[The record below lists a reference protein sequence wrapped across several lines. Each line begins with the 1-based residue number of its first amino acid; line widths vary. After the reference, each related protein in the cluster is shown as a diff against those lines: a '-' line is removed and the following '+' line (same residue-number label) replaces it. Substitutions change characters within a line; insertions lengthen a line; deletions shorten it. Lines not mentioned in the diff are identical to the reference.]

1 MFKYLL
7 FFICTPLFLTSCNK
21 DNHNMLVQ
29 GEIKNL
35 KKGTLYLEKISD
47 GNLIGVDSIE
57 INGHG
62 AFQFGATI
70 KSPEVYF
77 LSLDK
82 NPEKTIPFFGDEGT
96 IDIQTSLERF
106 VFNAKITG
114 SENQSILDKYNKMA
128 AKFQNRNLEMIK
140 ENFEAQ
146 KENNQKKLEAL
157 EKESKQ
163 LIRRNYLYTAN
174 FALNNSSSEVAP
186 YLALTKLANANIVLL
201 DTINAS
207 LSEEIKNSTYG
218 KALRS
223 YLGKIKTSE
232 KK

>member
-1 MFKYLL
+1 MSKHLL
-7 FFICTPLFLTSCNK
+7 IFICASLLSTSCS

-35 KKGTLYLEKISD
+35 KKGVLYLEKISD
-47 GNLIGVDSIE
+47 GDLIGIDSIT
-57 INGHG
+57 IDGNGI
-62 AFQFGATI
+62 FQFATTI
-70 KSPEVYF
+70 DSPQVYF
-77 LSLDK
+77 LSLNKDPK
-82 NPEKTIPFFGDEGT
+82 KTIPFFGDEGT

-106 VFNAKITG
+106 VYNAKIAG
-114 SENQSILDKYNKMA
+114 SENQTILDKYNKIA
-128 AKFQNRNLEMIK
+128 SKFQNRNLEMIK

-146 KENNQKKLEAL
+146 KEKDEKKLEAL

-163 LIRRNYLYTAN
+163 LLRRNYLYTTN

-186 YLALTKLANANIVLL
+186 YLALTKLANANIILL

-223 YLGKIKTSE
+223 YLENIKSSE
-232 KK
+232 E